1 MTPRTYQQCTK
12 TVMDNIADPFIT
24 FDENGV
30 SNYWY
35 DYQKLAKELVFQ
47 GAIGQKKLEEKI
59 AEIKANGKG
68 KKYDC
73 LIGLSGGVDSTY
85 IAYLVKKYQ
94 LRALA
99 IHFDNGWNSEIAVQ
113 NINNIISSV
122 GCDLFT
128 LVVDWEEFKDLQLS
142 YLKAGVI
149 DIEALTDHAIFA
161 TLNKLAKKN
170 NIKYVLSGNN
180 VETEAVLPRA
190 WVFNK
195 LDAVNIAAIHQKF
208 GKLPLKTFPLLSDFK
223 KRYYRKF
230 HHLEFVYPI
239 NYQRY
244 IKNDVKI
251 LISKELNW
259 KDYGGKH
266 YESVFTKFYQAYI
279 LPTKFKVDK
288 RKAHLSNLICSEQL
302 TKEEALEEFNK
313 PNYSSNDLATD
324 MEYVLKKFGLSQ
336 QEFDS
341 IMEAEPVPHIAYK
354 FDKGF
359 FENNLILRKVKRL
372 IKG

>member
-1 MTPRTYQQCTK
+1 MSNRNYQQCTRCI
-12 TVMDNIADPFIT
+12 MDTTDTEII
-24 FDENGV
+24 FDKNGV
-30 SNYWY
+30 CNHCHQY
-35 DYQKLAKELVFQ
+35 DRVEKELVLK
-47 GAIGQKKLEEKI
+47 GDIGKQRINEII
-59 AEIKANGKG
+59 AKIKAFGKG

-85 IAYLVKKYQ
+85 IAYLVKKYK

-113 NINNIISSV
+113 TINNIISIV

-142 YLKAGVI
+142 YLKAGVV

-180 VETEAVLPRA
+180 IETEAVLPKA

-195 LDAVNIAAIHQKF
+195 LDAVNIVAIHKIF
-208 GKLPLKTFPLLSDFK
+208 GKLPLKTYPLLSDLK
-223 KRYYRKF
+223 KRYYKNF
-230 HHLEFVYPI
+230 HQLEFVYPI
-239 NYQRY
+239 NYQQY
-244 IKNDVKI
+244 LKEDVKK
-251 LISKELNW
+251 LIIKELNW

-288 RKAHLSNLICSEQL
+288 RKAHLSNLICSNQL
-302 TKEEALEEFNK
+302 TRKEALEELQK
-313 PNYSSNDLATD
+313 PIYNPKELEQDI
-324 MEYVLKKFGLSQ
+324 EYVLKKIGLSNE
-336 QEFDS
+336 EFNL
-341 IMEAEPVPHIAYK
+341 IMQKKPVPHTFYEY
-354 FDKGF
+354 DKGF
-359 FENNLILRKVKRL
+359 FENNPILRKVKRL

>member
-1 MTPRTYQQCTK
+1 MTNPPYQICTK
-12 TVMDNIADPFIT
+12 TVMDNIADPNIF
-24 FDENGV
+24 FDEQGV
-30 SNYWY
+30 CNYWY
-35 DYQKLAKELVFQ
+35 DYQNLAKKMLLHGKEGEEELL
-47 GAIGQKKLEEKI
+47 KKI
-59 AEIKANGKG
+59 VEIKAYGKG

-85 IAYLVKKYQ
+85 IAYLIKKYE

-113 NINNIISSV
+113 NINNIVSIV

-195 LDAVNIAAIHQKF
+195 LDAVNITAIHQKF
-208 GKLPLKTFPLLSDFK
+208 GKLSLKTFPLLSDLK

-230 HHLEFVYPI
+230 HQLEFVYPI
-239 NYQRY
+239 NYQQY
-244 IKNDVKI
+244 IKEDVKTI
-251 LISKELNW
+251 IAKELNW

-288 RKAHLSNLICSEQL
+288 RKAHLSNLICSNQL
-302 TKEEALEEFNK
+302 TREEALEELKK
-313 PNYSSNDLATD
+313 PVYDALELEKDT
-324 MEYVLKKFGLSQ
+324 EYVLKKFGLSQ
-336 QEFDS
+336 QEFS
-341 IMEAEPVPHIAYK
+341 QIMTAQPVPHTYFK
-354 FDKGF
+354 YDKGF
-359 FENNLILRKVKRL
+359 FENNPVLRKVKRL

>member
-1 MTPRTYQQCTK
+1 MTNPPYQICTK
-12 TVMDNIADPFIT
+12 TVMDNIADPNIF
-24 FDENGV
+24 FDEQGV
-30 SNYWY
+30 CNYWY
-35 DYQKLAKELVFQ
+35 DYQKLAKKMLLHGKEGEEELL
-47 GAIGQKKLEEKI
+47 KKI
-59 AEIKANGKG
+59 VEIKAYGKG

-85 IAYLVKKYQ
+85 IAYLVKKYE
-94 LRALA
+94 LRVLA

-195 LDAVNIAAIHQKF
+195 LDAVNITAIHQKF
-208 GKLPLKTFPLLSDFK
+208 GKLSLKTFPLLSDLK

-230 HHLEFVYPI
+230 HQLEFVYPI
-239 NYQRY
+239 NYQQY
-244 IKNDVKI
+244 IKEDVKTI
-251 LISKELNW
+251 IAKELNW

-288 RKAHLSNLICSEQL
+288 RKAHLSNLICSNQL
-302 TKEEALEEFNK
+302 TREEALEELKK
-313 PNYSSNDLATD
+313 PVYDALELEKDT
-324 MEYVLKKFGLSQ
+324 EYVLKKFGLSQ
-336 QEFDS
+336 QEFS
-341 IMEAEPVPHIAYK
+341 QIMATQPVPHSYFK
-354 FDKGF
+354 YDKGF
-359 FENNLILRKVKRL
+359 FENNPVLRKVKRL